1 MTETENNKSIR
12 GVCDSCKTKHVWTKG
27 GLCTKC
33 RPADGKTFSLASIA
47 DQVPGAH
54 ERAVERPSTA
64 GRILVLDNG
73 TMELDAGGKEVGGF
87 CYPFDPSKTV
97 HTLTFPAGVSAHKAV
112 TPVTYKLP
120 AGAKIIARRTY
131 ELVIDGQP
139 VRNLAAAIEAGLVKA
154 EIHEDERQTPA
165 ARRKTT
171 EKDDSKSS
179 TKGAK

>member
-1 MTETENNKSIR
+1 MTMTQSDKSIR
-12 GVCDSCKTKHVWTKG
+12 GVCTSCKVKHVWTKG

-33 RPADGKTFSLASIA
+33 RPDTATTVIASIA
-47 DQVPGAH
+47 DQVPAAIEPATG
-54 ERAVERPSTA
+54 RPSTA

-87 CYPFDPSKTV
+87 CYPFDPTKTV

-120 AGAKIIARRTY
+120 AGSKIIVRRAY
-131 ELVIDGQP
+131 ELLIEGQP

-154 EIHEDERQTPA
+154 EIHEDQRQTPA

-171 EKDDSKSS
+171 GQGDSKSS